1 MRKSKSLIDILIKIS
16 PSIEPWNETL
26 QSIFTNILLS
36 VSKVR
41 VDLNKSFF
49 INPYPTNNLYKYF
62 LNNTCSLQFL
72 SHFLLLLKLVAGCV
86 APVV

>member
-1 MRKSKSLIDILIKIS
+1 MRKSKSFIDILIKIS

-26 QSIFTNILLS
+26 QSIFTNTLLS

-41 VDLNKSFF
+41 VDLNKRFF
-49 INPYPTNNLYKYF
+49 INPYPTNNLYKCF
-62 LNNTCSLQFL
+62 LSNICDLQFL

-86 APVV
+86 APFV